1 MQSPST
7 RRRFLQTAGLVGLTG
22 ATGCLSTDQS
32 DASGTEPSTES
43 TSDTGTATERHTA
56 TDDRPS
62 LSDDLATW
70 LSDANNFDGDAVDET
85 NADTVTIQVGTKS
98 GDRHLAFA
106 PPVVAISTGTT
117 VQWRWTGEG
126 GGHDVVF
133 VDADVRSSQ
142 IHADS
147 GVYLEHTFET
157 KGSYRF
163 VCKPHEDFGQK
174 GAVIVV

>member
-7 RRRFLQTAGLVGLTG
+7 RRRLLQTAGLLGLTG
-22 ATGCLSTDQS
+22 AAGCLSTDRS
-32 DASGTEPSTES
+32 DSTGTEPSP
-43 TSDTGTATERHTA
+43 SDGGTLTERQNA
-56 TDDRPS
+56 TNEPPS
-62 LSDDLATW
+62 LSDDLVTW
-70 LSDANNFDGDAVDET
+70 LSDANNFDGEAVDKT
-85 NADTVTIQVGTKS
+85 NADTVTIEVGAKS
-98 GDRHLAFA
+98 GDRHLAFE

-117 VQWRWTGEG
+117 VQWRWTGNG
-126 GGHDVVF
+126 GAHDVVF

-147 GVYLEHTFET
+147 GVYLKHRFET